1 MIDAIFKKTYVLLS
15 WEDSQV
21 YIKQKWFH
29 KEAIRHNDSF
39 FIPIKYIYTVQ
50 KGFKIEPNG

>member
-15 WEDSQV
+15 WDESQV
-21 YIKQKWFH
+21 YIRKKWFH

-39 FIPIKYIYTVQ
+39 FIPIKYIYKVQ
-50 KGFKIEPNG
+50 KGYKIEPNG